1 MKHLVVIGDIV
12 RSKRIKG
19 RAAFQKRLAAA
30 LEEVSSG
37 GKGRSE
43 QGAKGSLASPYTL
56 TLGDE
61 FQAVYRKAGGVF
73 ADLCRVRLACWPERV
88 RLVLAVGR
96 IDTAINPR
104 QALGMDGPAFHAAR
118 EKIERLKAS
127 GVDFG
132 LGGSLPGDAARRD
145 ALIDLASAE
154 CVGWTE
160 NRWAILW
167 GLLEERSVA
176 ELAAELGISEV
187 AVYKNIRHARLA
199 AWVTVLRAVENDLDA
214 AMTRRS

>member
-12 RSKRIKG
+12 RSRGIKG

-30 LEEVSSG
+30 LEEVSRRPVRRG
-37 GKGRSE
+37 G
-43 QGAKGSLASPYTL
+43 GAGLASPYTL

-61 FQAVYRKAGGVF
+61 FQAVYARAGGVF
-73 ADLCRVRLACWPERV
+73 VDLCRVRLACWPERV
-88 RLVLAVGR
+88 RLVLAAGR

-118 EKIERLKAS
+118 GKIEALKAN

-132 LGGSLPGDAARRD
+132 LGGEMPGDAARRD
-145 ALIDLASAE
+145 ALIDLASAQCE
-154 CVGWTE
+154 GWTR
-160 NRWAILW
+160 NRWAILL
-167 GLLEERSVA
+167 GLLEERPVA
-176 ELAAELGISEV
+176 ELAAELGISEA

-214 AMTRRS
+214 ALARKS